1 MSREFKTQGENKR
14 EVIYSDVPFSSF
26 TSSGRLELFGNKRM
40 NFEGK
45 YYIVEYNEQL
55 IKVKS
60 GRKYLVVAGEG
71 INLANVYENGFTLSG
86 TFASLTFE

>member
-1 MSREFKTQGENKR
+1 
-14 EVIYSDVPFSSF
+14 
-26 TSSGRLELFGNKRM
+26 M

-71 INLANVYENGFTLSG
+71 INLANVYENGFTLIG